1 MADFLQYSL
10 EELRKSA
17 VEVLRTGQGTR
28 PDVLL
33 IDVDGKRAILKDQNA
48 CDRWFAMLI
57 GPLLCWREARA
68 LKRLEAIS
76 GVPRLLTKPDARS
89 LLMEYVDAE
98 QAIKTQQVQDWQAWF
113 DRLEQLIQCM
123 HEAGI
128 AHGDLRSPGN
138 MLIDKQGN
146 PVLVDFVASSGQGAR
161 WNIFANSIF
170 RGLCAV
176 DESAVIKLKSKIAPE
191 LLDNA
196 AASNHVG
203 GKVGLLLRALGQRVR
218 KLSRL
223 LFTAK

>member
-1 MADFLQYSL
+1 MTDFLQHSL
-10 EELRKSA
+10 EDLRKSA

-33 IDVDGKRAILKDQNA
+33 IEVDGKRAILKDQNA

-68 LKRLEAIS
+68 LQRLEQVS
-76 GVPRLLTKPDARS
+76 GVPGLITKPDARS

-98 QAIKTQQVQDWQAWF
+98 QAIKTRQSLDWKAWF
-113 DRLEQLIQCM
+113 DKLERLIQRM

-138 MLIDKQGN
+138 VLIDKQGN
-146 PVLVDFVASSGQGAR
+146 PVLVDFVASSGQGAG
-161 WNIFANSIF
+161 WNIIANAIF

-176 DESAVIKLKSKIAPE
+176 DESAVVKLKSKIAPE

-203 GKVGLLLRALGQRVR
+203 GKVGLLLRALGQGAR

>member
-1 MADFLQYSL
+1 MTDFLQYSL

-17 VEVLRTGQGTR
+17 VEAFRTGQGTR

-33 IDVDGKRAILKDQNA
+33 IEVDGKRAILKDQNA

-68 LKRLEAIS
+68 LQRLKAIS
-76 GVPRLLTKPDARS
+76 GVPQLLTKPDARS
-89 LLMEYVDAE
+89 LLMEYVDVE
-98 QAIKTQQVQDWQAWF
+98 QAIKTQQAQDWQAWF
-113 DRLEQLIQCM
+113 NKLEELIQRM
-123 HEAGI
+123 HKAGI

-138 MLIDKQGN
+138 VLIDKQGN
-146 PVLVDFVASSGQGAR
+146 PVLVDFVASSGQGAG
-161 WNIFANSIF
+161 WNIIANTIF
-170 RGLCAV
+170 HGLCAV
-176 DESAVIKLKSKIAPE
+176 DESAVVKLKSIIAPE

-203 GKVGLLLRALGQRVR
+203 GKAGLFLRALGQGVR
-218 KLSRL
+218 KLCRL